1 MDVFD
6 NHGHLTEQ
14 ALLALIQE
22 ESLEELERLEIAEH
36 LAFCDQCLQRYTE
49 LLTDDTL
56 LTPSPV
62 CREGLG
68 RRVRQRLVR
77 MFPSRYATAAAAVAL
92 GNQNQERTHP
102 LEQAGQAMTEWASS
116 WPQSFQ
122 DAFSGLTGFFDFL
135 GGGPSTTQGGTHP

>member
-77 MFPSRYATAAAAVAL
+77 MFTPAAT
-92 GNQNQERTHP
+92 P
-102 LEQAGQAMTEWASS
+102 LLRRL
-116 WPQSFQ
+116 WPW
-122 DAFSGLTGFFDFL
+122 
-135 GGGPSTTQGGTHP
+135 H